1 MEYEFHK
8 DANSIEILD
17 SDDDYRVIFGKC
29 MKKLRLLMGLS
40 INDVANY
47 VEIPSKTITRF
58 ENGTVSDTSF
68 YENVDWILEF
78 FISCK
83 DAFFGSSIEKFDGIF
98 DWMYLKEVYKPWVV
112 TRNKELFERFTSRK
126 FKFKNGAFE

>member
-1 MEYEFHK
+1 MEYEFYRT
-8 DANSIEILD
+8 ANSIEILD

-29 MKKLRLLMGLS
+29 MKKLRLLMGLT
-40 INDVANY
+40 IDDVSNY

-58 ENGTVSDTSF
+58 ENGTVCDTTF
-68 YENVDWILEF
+68 YDNVNWILRF

-83 DAFFGSSIEKFDGIF
+83 DEFFKSSIENFNGIF

-112 TRNKELFERFTSRK
+112 TGNKELFERFTRRK
-126 FKFKNGAFE
+126 FKIKNVLLE